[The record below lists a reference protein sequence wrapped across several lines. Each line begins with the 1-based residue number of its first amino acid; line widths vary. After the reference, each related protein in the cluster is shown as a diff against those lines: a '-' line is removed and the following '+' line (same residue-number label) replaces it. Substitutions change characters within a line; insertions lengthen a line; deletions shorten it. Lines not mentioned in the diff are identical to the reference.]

1 MPIDIT
7 PDLLQRLDRP
17 GPRYTSYPTVP
28 AWPDGFGEA
37 QYREALG
44 ELAARPA
51 ESVSLYVHLPYCLKR
66 CSYCGCNAA
75 VPVGKGDGDRY
86 LDALERELD
95 IVAGLVG
102 RRHVVQM
109 HWGGGTPNY
118 GKHTQLRRT
127 VQLVRD
133 RFDLDA
139 DGEFSLEADPRLGTV
154 EQVHLLREL
163 GFNRIS
169 MGVQDFDRKV
179 QVAIGRVQPEP
190 LTVRFYEACR
200 DAGFASVNM
209 DLVYGLPHQTVTT
222 FRRTLDRVIELNPDR
237 LAVFGYAHVPW
248 ARQNQAAIDA
258 TALPSGPE
266 RFDLYRLAVQ
276 TLTDAGYVWIG
287 IDHFARPDDELSRAL
302 AQKRLH
308 RNFMGYTTRPA
319 LDLLAVGN
327 SSISDVHDR
336 FAQNTTEVED
346 YEAAVH
352 AGHLPV
358 VKGMHLSQDDRLR
371 RLVILHL
378 MCNLELPYAITEPAF
393 GAPVDALLPESV
405 AQLAPLEADGLVTV
419 TGDGLQVTE
428 LGRYFLR
435 NISMVFDAYLARG
448 GEKPLFSRTV

>member
-1 MPIDIT
+1 
-7 PDLLQRLDRP
+7 
-17 GPRYTSYPTVP
+17 VP

-44 ELAARPA
+44 ELAARPP
-51 ESVSLYVHLPYCLKR
+51 EPVSLYVHLPYCLKR

-75 VPVGKGDGDRY
+75 VPVGQGDGDRY
-86 LDALERELD
+86 LDALEREMD
-95 IVAGLVG
+95 MVAGLIG

-133 RFDLDA
+133 RFDLDP

-248 ARQNQAAIDA
+248 ARPNQATIDVM
-258 TALPSGPE
+258 ALPSGPE

-287 IDHFARPDDELSRAL
+287 IDHFARPDDELSHAL

-319 LDLLAVGN
+319 LDLIAVGN
-327 SSISDVHDR
+327 SSISDVRDR

-358 VKGMHLSQDDRLR
+358 VKGMHLSEDDKLR

-378 MCNLELPYAITEPAF
+378 MCNLELPFGITEPSF
-393 GAPVDALLPESV
+393 GAPVDVLLPESV

-435 NISMVFDAYLARG
+435 NISMVFDAYLARS